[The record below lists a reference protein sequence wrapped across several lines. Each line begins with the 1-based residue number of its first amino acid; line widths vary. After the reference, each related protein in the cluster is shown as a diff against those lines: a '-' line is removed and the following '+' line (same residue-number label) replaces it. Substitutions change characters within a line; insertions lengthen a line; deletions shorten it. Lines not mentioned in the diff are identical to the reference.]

1 MQPRLASRLRPR
13 WSVTD
18 EWGNI
23 VGAAGATIAAAV
35 IAFRKA
41 FAGGGDS
48 SGGGDAEGHGTKH
61 CPLGRAN
68 ADAVRDIRASAES
81 ASRLMDYRMDE
92 MTANINKLSA
102 EVQQLAA
109 LVNRIIG
116 RLED

>member
-1 MQPRLASRLRPR
+1 MS
-13 WSVTD
+13 D

-23 VGAAGATIAAAV
+23 VGAAGAAIAAAV

-41 FAGGGDS
+41 FAGGSESERPGND
-48 SGGGDAEGHGTKH
+48 EGFGTKH
-61 CPLGRAN
+61 CPLGHAN
-68 ADAVRDIRASAES
+68 ADAVRDLRASAES
-81 ASRLMDYRMDE
+81 ANRLMDYRMDE
-92 MTANINKLSA
+92 MTSNINKLSA